1 MSHPLVIGVFE
12 EPRGAAAAARAVHG
26 LGVSAERLSVVA
38 ANHEQEGLLA
48 REMDGTPGADMEDS
62 RTAGRL
68 AELGARVIAAVAL
81 VLPGVGPILAA
92 GPLAAGLG
100 EAAGHVA
107 GGLAAVL
114 RNAGVD
120 EAVATA
126 WESKIEQGAVLLG
139 VHVVG
144 QDPAAVQ
151 AALEQAGARETAL
164 ATWPED

>member
-1 MSHPLVIGVFE
+1 
-12 EPRGAAAAARAVHG
+12 
-26 LGVSAERLSVVA
+26 
-38 ANHEQEGLLA
+38 
-48 REMDGTPGADMEDS
+48 
-62 RTAGRL
+62 
-68 AELGARVIAAVAL
+68 
-81 VLPGVGPILAA
+81 VGSILAA

-144 QDPAAVQ
+144 QDPVAVR